1 MNGLWIAGLGMSSQD
16 SASTGGKK
24 AANSI
29 DGKTMGAAGRKGRVS
44 SGMKRRSPVLAAVV
58 LGALWASAPVAHA
71 GCGGTQVRH
80 TTSKRNKGRPP
91 VVIGDSVLLGA
102 MKETTAAGFDLNSR
116 GCRQWGEGM
125 RVIRG
130 YKRAGRLPHLV
141 VMELGTDWTVSV
153 RQIRAAM
160 ALVGRSRVLGL
171 MTPREVGGY
180 GGADAAR
187 MRRVTRRFPDRTVLL
202 DWVAYTRGRGSWFQ
216 PDGIHL
222 TLAGAAGFGDFLKTA
237 LPYAD
242 PTPEEIVVGP
252 VEANPPPPPPPPPS

>member
-1 MNGLWIAGLGMSSQD
+1 
-16 SASTGGKK
+16 
-24 AANSI
+24 
-29 DGKTMGAAGRKGRVS
+29 
-44 SGMKRRSPVLAAVV
+44 MKRRSPVLAAVV

-80 TTSKRNKGRPP
+80 TASKRNKGRPP
-91 VVIGDSVLLGA
+91 LVIGDSVLLGA

-130 YKRAGRLPHLV
+130 YKRAGHLPHLV
-141 VMELGTDWTVSV
+141 VMELGTDWSVSV

-160 ALVGRSRVLGL
+160 ALVGPKRVLGL

-180 GGADAAR
+180 GGSDAAN
-187 MRRVTRRFPDRTVLL
+187 MRKVAKRFPDRTALL
-202 DWVAYTRGRGSWFQ
+202 DWVAHTRGHGGWFQ

-222 TLAGAAGFGDFLKTA
+222 TFSGADGFGAFLKTA

-242 PTPEEIVVGP
+242 PPEPPEEIVPGP
-252 VEANPPPPPPPPPS
+252 VEANPPPPPPPPAPAG